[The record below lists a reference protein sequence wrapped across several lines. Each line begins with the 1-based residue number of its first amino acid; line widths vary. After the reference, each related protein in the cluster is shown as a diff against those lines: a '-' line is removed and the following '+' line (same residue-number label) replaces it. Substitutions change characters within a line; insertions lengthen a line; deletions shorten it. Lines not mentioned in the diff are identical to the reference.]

1 MRWLLLSL
9 FILTCLYLTACDS
22 SSLAVLESQA
32 TIYYVAT
39 TGNNANPGTESQPWR
54 TLQKAADT
62 AVAGDSVYVRGGV
75 YNERVT
81 FNKSGSVG
89 SYITF
94 QSYPGETAIL
104 DGTGL
109 TVPDADNALLFINSK
124 NYLKI
129 QNFELRNYKTAARY
143 RVPVGIYVLG
153 TSHHLELRGN
163 KIHHIETNYNGS
175 DGGDAH
181 GIAVYG
187 SPTTA
192 SVNNIIIEGN
202 ELYAL
207 KLGSSEALVLNGNV
221 ETWQVTNNK
230 IHDVNNIGI
239 DAIGLEQFRG
249 NSSLRD
255 ADRARNGL
263 IAGNQVYNIDTKG
276 NPAYGNEQSA
286 ACIYVDGGINIT
298 IERNKAYN
306 CNIGIEVASERRI
319 DQGGVPTENIR
330 VRNNILAKNTIAG
343 IATGGYTRTR
353 AGAKDVYIINNTLFE
368 NDVKNDGNGELWFQY
383 NLNSVTVKNN
393 IFYTN
398 SQNRVNGVPGA
409 SAKSGY
415 TNIVFG
421 NNVYYAPAG
430 PSAFVFRWWKPGSST
445 LSNLAFSASGASND
459 WLESTGDTNSLF
471 ANPQFA
477 NTTFSFTNVKAAIDS
492 TTFLHLQTTSP
503 AIDAGQDLL
512 DSNLGTFIGTTDIDT
527 QTRKQGVH
535 VDIGADEVR

>member
-1 MRWLLLSL
+1 MRWLILGIFMLTSLS
-9 FILTCLYLTACDS
+9 LTACNTVS
-22 SSLAVLESQA
+22 QGILESAA
-32 TIYYVAT
+32 TTYYVAT

-54 TLQKAADT
+54 TIQKAANT
-62 AVAGDSVYVRGGV
+62 AAAGDTVLVRGGV

-81 FNKSGSVG
+81 FKKSGREG

-94 QSYPGETAIL
+94 QNYPGETAIL
-104 DGTGL
+104 DGTNL
-109 TVPDADNALLFINSK
+109 TVPDANNALLFINSK

-129 QNFELRNYKTAARY
+129 QGFELRNYKTAVRY
-143 RVPVGIYVLG
+143 RVPVGIYILG
-153 TSHHLELRGN
+153 TSHHIELRDN
-163 KIHHIETNYNGS
+163 KIHDIETNFSGR

-187 SPTTA
+187 SPTTS
-192 SVNNIIIEGN
+192 SVNNIIIDGN
-202 ELYAL
+202 ELYNL

-221 ETWQVTNNK
+221 ESWEVTNNK

-249 NSSLRD
+249 NVSLRA

-276 NPAYGNEQSA
+276 NPAYGDDQSA
-286 ACIYVDGGINIT
+286 ACIYVDGGIDIT

-306 CNIGIEVASERRI
+306 CNIGIEIASERRI

-330 VRNNILAKNTIAG
+330 VRNNIVAKNTIAG

-368 NDVKNDGNGELWFQY
+368 NDVNKDGNGELWFQY
-383 NLNSVTVKNN
+383 NLNGVTVKNN

-398 SQNRVNGVPGA
+398 SQNYINGVPGA

-421 NNVYYAPAG
+421 NNLYYAPAG
-430 PSAFVFRWWKPGSST
+430 ASAPVFRWWRPGSTT
-445 LSNLAFSASGASND
+445 LSELPFSASGANND
-459 WLESTGDTNSLF
+459 WLESSGDTTSLF

-477 NTTFSFTNVKAAIDS
+477 STTFSFNNAKAAIDS
-492 TTFLHLQTTSP
+492 TTFLHLQATSP

-512 DSNLGTFIGTTDIDT
+512 GSSSGAFVGTSDIDA
-527 QTRKQGVH
+527 QTRKQGVR
-535 VDIGADEVR
+535 VDVGADEVR